1 LLNYV
6 YSWLR
11 PRDEF
16 DLINGYDS
24 EGTKEE
30 VMLVVMVGFLQ
41 GLHFIQ
47 KKLTTG
53 LSALR

>member
-1 LLNYV
+1 M

-16 DLINGYDS
+16 DLVNGYDS